1 MSYNYYIERARNR
14 KMRRQIRY
22 IIGIGITIIILI
34 SMLIIVNVVAKQGV
48 GPTQDII
55 SPTLTFSTDTYYFD

>member
-14 KMRRQIRY
+14 KMRRQIHY

-48 GPTQDII
+48 GPTPDII
-55 SPTLTFSTDTYYFD
+55 SPTPTFSTDTYYFD